1 MTSEERKAAANA
13 EIQGVIEW
21 FIKETDRICTELD
34 RKQGATRK
42 FDGGNKPYTETHK
55 EFARRMRLV
64 GEKYGLLP
72 KEDAQ

>member
-1 MTSEERKAAANA
+1 MTLEERRTAANVELKEIGLWLVA
-13 EIQGVIEW
+13 ES
-21 FIKETDRICTELD
+21 DRICAKLSERGLVKGLD
-34 RKQGATRK
+34 
-42 FDGGNKPYTETHK
+42 GNHEAFKEMHK